1 MLIMGPMI
9 VALAAVV
16 ALASTRERVAIASE
30 RLADAGGVAE
40 LKSWFNAQR
49 GHPRVILLLSPT

>member
-1 MLIMGPMI
+1 MTI
-9 VALAAVV
+9 ALTCAMVM
-16 ALASTRERVAIASE
+16 ASTRGRVAIATE